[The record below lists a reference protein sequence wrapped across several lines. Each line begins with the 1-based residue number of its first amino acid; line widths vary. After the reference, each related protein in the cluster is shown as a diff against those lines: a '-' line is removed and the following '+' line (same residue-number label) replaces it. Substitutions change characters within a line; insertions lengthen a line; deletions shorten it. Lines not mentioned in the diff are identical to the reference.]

1 MPTEERRALFAE
13 TVREREKALYRVA
26 LRACSEQ
33 REARYPTLAEFVA
46 DWRRA
51 AGQTV

>member
-26 LRACSEQ
+26 LVMLRQSAD
-33 REARYPTLAEFVA
+33 AEDAVA
-46 DWRRA
+46 SA
-51 AGQTV
+51 V